1 MTLENK
7 YVGLILA
14 LSSSFLIGTS
24 FIITKLG
31 LLDAARTHGGSAGE
45 SYSYLQNHKWWAGM
59 VTMVLGEVANFLA
72 YAYAPAILVTPL
84 GAGSVVVSAILA
96 SFFLNEELGPEGK
109 VGAALCIIGSVVII
123 LHAPAE
129 PDIQTVDEI
138 LNYALQPGFLIYMIL
153 VACVSIF
160 LIYKVAPVWGKRSMM
175 VYISICSLVGS
186 VSVMAVKGFGTAMR
200 VTFTG
205 QNQFVYPSTYV
216 FLLTVVGCA
225 MVQMN
230 YFNKALD
237 LFSTNRVTPIYYVF
251 FSTATIIASVLL
263 FRGFEQAS
271 GRDVVSMFCG
281 FLTIFVGVFQL
292 NSHRNSS
299 PPAGGTAAGG
309 GGMDKFSS
317 ASRRNSLSAAGL
329 ATALVNEAHL
339 LKTFDEESAPLR
351 DLSGDGDDSD

>member
-1 MTLENK
+1 MVLENK

-45 SYSYLQNHKWWAGM
+45 GYSYLQNHKWWAGM
-59 VTMVLGEVANFLA
+59 ITMVLGEIANFLA

-84 GAGSVVVSAILA
+84 GAGSVVISAILA
-96 SFFLNEELGPEGK
+96 SFFLNEELGMEGK
-109 VGAALCIIGSVVII
+109 IGAALCIIGSVVII

-129 PDIQTVDEI
+129 PDVVTTDQI
-138 LNYALQPGFLIYMIL
+138 LEYALRPGFVIYMLL
-153 VACVSIF
+153 VAATSLT
-160 LIYKVAPVWGKRSMM
+160 LIYKIAPIYGKRSMI
-175 VYISICSLVGS
+175 VYIAICSLVGS
-186 VSVMAVKGFGTAMR
+186 VSVMAVKGFGTAVR
-200 VTFTG
+200 VTFAG
-205 QNQFVYPSTYV
+205 QNQFIYPSTYV

-251 FSTATIIASVLL
+251 FSTATIIASILL
-263 FRGFEQAS
+263 FQGFEDAS

-292 NSHRNSS
+292 NSHKPSS
-299 PPAGGTAAGG
+299 GHSGGAHPSA
-309 GGMDKFSS
+309 MDKFTD

-351 DLSGDGDDSD
+351 DLDHGDDSD

>member
-1 MTLENK
+1 MVLENK

-31 LLDAARTHGGSAGE
+31 LLDAARTHG
-45 SYSYLQNHKWWAGM
+45 
-59 VTMVLGEVANFLA
+59 VVLGEIANFLA

-96 SFFLNEELGPEGK
+96 SFFLKEELGPEGK

-123 LHAPAE
+123 LHAPEE

-153 VACVSIF
+153 VAFVSVL
-160 LIYKVAPVWGKRSMM
+160 LIYKVAPVWGKRNMM

-186 VSVMAVKGFGTAMR
+186 VSVMAVKGFGIAMR
-200 VTFTG
+200 LTFTG
-205 QNQFVYPSTYV
+205 QNQFIYPSTYV

-263 FRGFEQAS
+263 FKGFELAS
-271 GRDVVSMFCG
+271 ARDVVSMFCG

-292 NSHRNSS
+292 NSHKQSS
-299 PPAGGTAAGG
+299 AHGAGG
-309 GGMDKFSS
+309 GASMDKFTN

-329 ATALVNEAHL
+329 ATALVNEAQL

-351 DLSGDGDDSD
+351 ELNDGDGDDSD